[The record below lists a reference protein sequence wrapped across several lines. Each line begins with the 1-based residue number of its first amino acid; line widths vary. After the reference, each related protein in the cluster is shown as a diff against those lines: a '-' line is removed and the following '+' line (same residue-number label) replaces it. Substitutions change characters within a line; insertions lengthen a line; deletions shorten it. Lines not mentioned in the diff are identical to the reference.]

1 MMSSRPP
8 PPQGA
13 PPSYAFVTR
22 VYQRNLRPVVLLC
35 AFLSALWALFS
46 AIGNFRSISVAK
58 DQGLGSLVTF
68 GIVLGVLH
76 MGVFVCEL
84 FGMFAA
90 YTQRLPLIRI
100 YAYISALVTLIVFAA
115 GLIQVIIHFSL
126 KKDIINECS
135 TFSTDKQVLYYPFG
149 FWGPVSHDTIS
160 KSDAQDW
167 CTNSWDHD
175 SWADIVTLIV
185 TLILAGM
192 FNALAFAYYRQALDP
207 TSVVNA
213 MRAPSNQ
220 VRVGAFPSHYNPPYN
235 TSVPNLGY
243 GYNMPYAGGPF
254 PQQPYQS
261 APAYA
266 PPPGPPPHMEDSKPP
281 GYTGGDGKG
290 PFAAEKEDNPFA
302 DFDDGPSRRESERD
316 VTSARLPQ
324 TGNPFR

>member
-1 MMSSRPP
+1 MSYRPP

-22 VYQRNLRPVVLLC
+22 VYQRNLRPVVLIC

-58 DQGLGSLVTF
+58 DQGFGTLVTF

-76 MGVFVCEL
+76 IGVFVCEL

-100 YAYISALVTLIVFAA
+100 YAFVSVLATILVFAA
-115 GLIQVIIHFSL
+115 GLVQIIIHFSL
-126 KKDIINECS
+126 KNDIINECTKSS
-135 TFSTDKQVLYYPFG
+135 TNEDVLYYPFG
-149 FWGPVSHDTIS
+149 FLGPVSHDTLTPAEAREWC
-160 KSDAQDW
+160 SDA
-167 CTNSWDHD
+167 WDHD
-175 SWADIVTLIV
+175 SWADVVSLII

-207 TSVVNA
+207 SSVANA

-220 VRVGAFPSHYNPPYN
+220 VRASAFPAHYNPPYN
-235 TSVPNLGY
+235 ASVPNLGY

-254 PQQPYQS
+254 QS

-266 PPPGPPPHMEDSKPP
+266 PPPGPPPHMDDGKLP
-281 GYTGGDGKG
+281 GYVGGDGKG
-290 PFAAEKEDNPFA
+290 AFAAEKDDNPFA
-302 DFDDGPSRRESERD
+302 DFDDGPSRRTAERD
-316 VTSARLPQ
+316 VTDSSPRN
-324 TGNPFR
+324 TFH

>member
-1 MMSSRPP
+1 MSSRPP

-46 AIGNFRSISVAK
+46 AVRIISISVAK

-76 MGVFVCEL
+76 MGIFVCEL

-90 YTQRLPLIRI
+90 YTR
-100 YAYISALVTLIVFAA
+100 TLIVFAA
-115 GLIQVIIHFSL
+115 GLVQVIIHFSL
-126 KKDIINECS
+126 KNDIINECS
-135 TFSTDKQVLYYPFG
+135 TFSTDQDVLYYPFG

-160 KSDAQDW
+160 AGEAQDW
-167 CTNSWDHD
+167 CRNAWDHD

-213 MRAPSNQ
+213 LRAPSNQ
-220 VRVGAFPSHYNPPYN
+220 VRAGAFPSHYNPPYN
-235 TSVPNLGY
+235 ASVPNLGY

-281 GYTGGDGKG
+281 GYVGGDGKG
-290 PFAAEKEDNPFA
+290 AFAAEKEDNPFA
-302 DFDDGPSRRESERD
+302 DFDDGPSRREPERD

-324 TGNPFR
+324 AGNPFR